1 MSDEVDTD
9 FEDNFLRKLQNVEY
23 KLRLAELLLPRVD
36 YPTMAASVEARSPF
50 MDHKLIEYSASIPW
64 KIKMKYGTKSILK
77 KISRSKLPKSIVDGE
92 KVGFG
97 ELLVPF
103 MNEILPKWYKKDLI
117 DSENVPLYQF
127 VNRDFIIK
135 LYEKKIFGQDCGFQ
149 LWTFYS
155 LNLWLKNNSNYG

>member
-1 MSDEVDTD
+1 
-9 FEDNFLRKLQNVEY
+9 LRKLQNVEY

-36 YPTMAASVEARSPF
+36 YPTMAASIEARSPF

-64 KIKMKYGTKSILK
+64 SVKMKDGPKSILK
-77 KISRSKLPKSIVDGE
+77 EISRSKLPESIVDGE

-103 MNEILPKWYKKDLI
+103 MNDILPIWYKKDLI
-117 DSENVPLYQF
+117 DSDEVPLHKY
-127 VNRDFIIK
+127 VKKDFIVN
-135 LYEKKIFGQDCGFQ
+135 LYKRKIFGHDCGFQ

-155 LNLWLKNNSNYG
+155 LNLWLQNNINND

>member
-64 KIKMKYGTKSILK
+64 KIKMKDGTKSILK
-77 KISRSKLPKSIVDGE
+77 KISRSKLPKSIIDGE
-92 KVGFG
+92 KVGLG
-97 ELLVPF
+97 
-103 MNEILPKWYKKDLI
+103 
-117 DSENVPLYQF
+117 
-127 VNRDFIIK
+127 
-135 LYEKKIFGQDCGFQ
+135 
-149 LWTFYS
+149 
-155 LNLWLKNNSNYG
+155 NY